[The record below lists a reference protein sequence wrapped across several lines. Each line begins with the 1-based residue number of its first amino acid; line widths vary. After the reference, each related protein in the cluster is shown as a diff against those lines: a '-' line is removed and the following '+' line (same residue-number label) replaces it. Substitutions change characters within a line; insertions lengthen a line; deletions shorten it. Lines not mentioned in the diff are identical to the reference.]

1 MDVALT
7 PEQEELVATVTAL
20 LSKESTAERVRAA
33 EPLGFD
39 DDLWRKLLPLELV
52 AMALPESAGGYGGKF
67 EDLVLVTEQLGRRL
81 APVPLIETI
90 VTARVAAAAVEAGQ
104 GIVARALER
113 DARPLATAL
122 RPAQEGRA
130 VLVPAG
136 AVAPLVVGLDGDD
149 LVAVESEPPLDA
161 PPNLGCLPLADRD
174 LRTEP
179 RAVLASGADARALH
193 ERAVQEWK
201 LLTAAA
207 LVGLSAEALDMG
219 VEYAKGRVQF
229 NVPIGSFQ
237 AVAHRLADAHTATE
251 GARLLVYEAAW
262 AADEGLAEAAALAS
276 MAFVFA
282 AESAQRTSTW
292 SLHFHGGYGF
302 MLEYD
307 IQLFFRR
314 AKAWALAYDS
324 TAREYQRVADL
335 LYGPAG
341 R

>member
-52 AMALPESAGGYGGKF
+52 AMALPESAGGYGGMF
-67 EDLVLVTEQLGRRL
+67 EDLVLVCEQLGRRL

-90 VTARVAAAAVEAGQ
+90 VTARVAAAAGEAGQ
-104 GIVARALER
+104 GIVAGALER

-136 AVAPLVVGLDGDD
+136 AVAPIVVGLDGDD

-174 LRTEP
+174 LRAEP
-179 RAVLASGADARALH
+179 RAVLASGADAVALH
-193 ERAVQEWK
+193 DRAVQEWK

-219 VEYAKGRVQF
+219 VRAYGDRGRASPRLRSGVGRRRRSCRSGRAG
-229 NVPIGSFQ
+229 VDGVRLRGGERATDVDLEPPLPWWLRVHARVRHP
-237 AVAHRLADAHTATE
+237 AVLPPRE
-251 GARLLVYEAAW
+251 GMGARV
-262 AADEGLAEAAALAS
+262 
-276 MAFVFA
+276 
-282 AESAQRTSTW
+282 
-292 SLHFHGGYGF
+292 
-302 MLEYD
+302 
-307 IQLFFRR
+307 
-314 AKAWALAYDS
+314 
-324 TAREYQRVADL
+324 
-335 LYGPAG
+335 
-341 R
+341 

>member
-90 VTARVAAAAVEAGQ
+90 VTARVAAAAGEAGQ
-104 GIVARALER
+104 GIVAGALER

-136 AVAPLVVGLDGDD
+136 AVAPIVVGLDGDD

-201 LLTAAA
+201 LLTAA
-207 LVGLSAEALDMG
+207 
-219 VEYAKGRVQF
+219 
-229 NVPIGSFQ
+229 
-237 AVAHRLADAHTATE
+237 
-251 GARLLVYEAAW
+251 
-262 AADEGLAEAAALAS
+262 
-276 MAFVFA
+276 
-282 AESAQRTSTW
+282 
-292 SLHFHGGYGF
+292 
-302 MLEYD
+302 
-307 IQLFFRR
+307 
-314 AKAWALAYDS
+314 
-324 TAREYQRVADL
+324 
-335 LYGPAG
+335 
-341 R
+341 